1 LFAFEDTPFLS
12 FLTTPS
18 RKMRD
23 TTKISNLSSLLAGVF
38 TMAKA
43 EVHAGICGFH
53 TVIETSMDG
62 EVCKISIQSECSAIQ
77 RMGQDLVE
85 VDPYQEISFRRKMPL
100 TMDMA
105 VKYCKHAACP
115 VPVGIIKAVEV
126 ESNLALPADV
136 SIKVSRA

>member
-1 LFAFEDTPFLS
+1 
-12 FLTTPS
+12 
-18 RKMRD
+18 
-23 TTKISNLSSLLAGVF
+23 
-38 TMAKA
+38 MAKA

-53 TVIETSMDG
+53 TVVETTMDG
-62 EVCKISIQSECSAIQ
+62 EVCSISIQSECPAIQ
-77 RMGQDLVE
+77 RMATELNQ

-100 TMDMA
+100 TMEMA

-136 SIKVSRA
+136 TIKVSRS